1 MIKILYWLFA
11 VKVSLCSCLPEQGKS
26 GFERGK
32 SQYKI
37 TKIGQFP
44 TEISES
50 SGLAR
55 VKGKS
60 TFWTHNDG
68 GNSPELFEVEQSG
81 KIISKVPLPKL
92 RNEDWEDLAED
103 EAGNIFIADIGNNNN
118 ARRNLTIYKV
128 NPNKPEDFQTIQ
140 LKYADQIAFPPPL
153 NAKNFDCEA
162 MVYQKGKLYLFS
174 KNRSLTNHYV
184 KIYELPAVAGNY
196 SVSPQDS
203 IFIKSM
209 VTAADISPDQNTL
222 ALLSYGK
229 VFLFDISEGLNF
241 KKPKLCIKIGKG
253 QAEAIVFINN
263 QDFIISN
270 ENKRNLYLVKKK

>member
-1 MIKILYWLFA
+1 MNLLYWLFA
-11 VKVSLCSCLPEQGKS
+11 VKVSLCNCLSEQHKS

-32 SQYKI
+32 PQYKI

-44 TEISES
+44 PEISES
-50 SGLAR
+50 SGLAQ
-55 VKGKS
+55 VKGRN

-68 GNSPELFEVEQSG
+68 GNMPELFEVEQSG
-81 KIISKVPLPKL
+81 KIISKVPLPNL

-103 EAGNIFIADIGNNNN
+103 QAGNLFIADIGNNNN
-118 ARRNLTIYKV
+118 SRQNLVIYKI
-128 NPNKPEDFQTIQ
+128 NPNKPDDFQTIHF
-140 LKYADQIAFPPPL
+140 KYTDQTAFPPQL

-162 MVYQKGKLYLFS
+162 VVYQKEKLYLFS

-184 KIYELPAVAGNY
+184 KLYELPAVAGNY
-196 SVSPQDS
+196 SVSPRDS

-209 VTAADISPDQNTL
+209 VTSAAISPDQSTL

-229 VFLFDISEGLNF
+229 IFLFDISTGLNF

-253 QAEAIVFINN
+253 QAEAILFINN
-263 QDFIISN
+263 QDFIITN
-270 ENKRNLYLVKKK
+270 EHKRNLYLVKKR